1 MAPTFSPSRVV
12 VALALIL
19 LLASVAAPAV
29 AVAAVSEGVA
39 SRAAAATGSEEEKGG
54 FLYAAKKAEGTG
66 RKIAMSLIALG
77 FAIASIMLAFR
88 RDFKEAAG
96 VLAIGIVAVLLAN
109 GTGVTVL
116 SKTVSLLFG

>member
-1 MAPTFSPSRVV
+1 MTLTFSPSRL
-12 VALALIL
+12 LAVTLIL
-19 LLASVAAPAV
+19 LLASVAAPSA
-29 AVAAVSEGVA
+29 AAAAVSE
-39 SRAAAATGSEEEKGG
+39 RAASKTTAAAGSEEEKGG

-77 FAIASIMLAFR
+77 FAIASVMLAFR

-109 GTGVTVL
+109 GTGVSVL

>member
-1 MAPTFSPSRVV
+1 MTLTFSPSRL
-12 VALALIL
+12 LAVTLIL
-19 LLASVAAPAV
+19 LLASVAAPSA
-29 AVAAVSEGVA
+29 AAAAVSE
-39 SRAAAATGSEEEKGG
+39 RAASKTTAAAGSEEEKGG

-77 FAIASIMLAFR
+77 FAIASVMLAFR

-109 GTGVTVL
+109 GTGVSVL
-116 SKTVSLLFG
+116 SKTVTLLFG

>member
-1 MAPTFSPSRVV
+1 MTLSLSRILAVT
-12 VALALIL
+12 LALW
-19 LLASVAAPAV
+19 LASVAAPSV
-29 AVAAVSEGVA
+29 ASAAVSE
-39 SRAAAATGSEEEKGG
+39 RAASKTTVAAGSEEEKGG

-77 FAIASIMLAFR
+77 FAIASVMLAFR

-109 GTGVTVL
+109 GTGVSVL